1 MVQLHPIYSYSKVK
15 VTGQR

>member
-1 MVQLHPIYSYSKVK
+1 MNK